1 METSSADPMELGS
14 LAVIVVD
21 DATQYIPAFHR
32 SFVARTPDR
41 YWTALLDP
49 LVCTPAVVIIST

>member
-1 METSSADPMELGS
+1 MELGS